1 VAKPGVDESA
11 AALSPDGNWLA
22 YVSNETGRDEIYV
35 RPFPATDSGKW
46 QVSTNGGQAP
56 LWAHSGR
63 ELFFVDAERNMVVA
77 PVQGGATIQ
86 FGARR
91 VLFNLGEDLY
101 LTGNEHY
108 TPFDLT
114 PDDQRFVMAR
124 VVRRAADRER
134 TFVLVENWF
143 EELKAKV
150 KP

>member
-1 VAKPGVDESA
+1 MAGCVRHR
-11 AALSPDGNWLA
+11 
-22 YVSNETGRDEIYV
+22 RD
-35 RPFPATDSGKW
+35 
-46 QVSTNGGQAP
+46 GGQAP

-77 PVQGGATIQ
+77 PMQGGATPQ

-91 VLFNLGEDLY
+91 ILFTLGEDLY
-101 LTGNEHY
+101 LTRNERY
-108 TPFDLT
+108 TPFDLM
-114 PDDQRFVMAR
+114 PDDQRFLMAR
-124 VVRRAADRER
+124 VVRRAEAAER